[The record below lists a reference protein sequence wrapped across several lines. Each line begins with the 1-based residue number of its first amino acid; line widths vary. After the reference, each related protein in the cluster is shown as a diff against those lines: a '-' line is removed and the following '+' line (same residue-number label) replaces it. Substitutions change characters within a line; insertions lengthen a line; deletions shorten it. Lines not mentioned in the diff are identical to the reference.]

1 MTGRISLFAAL
12 TLLFGATSMSMAQ
25 STSSASSASSPG
37 QIISVG
43 GVVVDADM
51 PLPGVSVTVK
61 GSYTGTATDLDG
73 KFALTMESGATLVF
87 TYIGYLRQELKVVNT
102 VSDLKVILKPDVAG
116 LEEAVVIGYG
126 NQQRSKISGSVTTVD
141 IKEAT
146 SIPVLRTEQA
156 LQGRAA
162 GVQVTQ
168 NSGQPGSTPT
178 IRIRGLGSINNA
190 EPLFIVDGIPSGGID
205 YLNPSDIESISILKD
220 AASAAI
226 YGARGGNG
234 VVVITTKKGARN
246 SKASVTYESYVG
258 MQEPW
263 KLMSLLNAQEYATL
277 VNEGR
282 AADGKTPFE
291 GLEYPESL
299 GQGTDWQRELFSRA
313 PMSSQSVRYT
323 NGTANSSMALSA
335 SRFSQDGIVGG
346 ERDGYE
352 RSTVRLNADQNAGDR
367 FKIGQVLSYTNT
379 EDRVVADNSEFVSP
393 VFRALNFDPVT
404 EAVRPDGSYSYA
416 AYSRSADVQNPLNQ
430 IALSNDS
437 YRTNRFVG
445 NVWGEWRLLSNLK
458 FKSSVNADV
467 SFQERSNFLPSYDL
481 AEYQGDP
488 NRPPWDE
495 RVVNSIGR
503 ENRTWKGWQW
513 ENFATYTHDL
523 TADRTFEVVAGYSA
537 SQYTYNFLG
546 ASRDSL
552 ASNDPNYA
560 FLANTI
566 AFSPQPLRGIDAIS
580 ENAWI
585 GQFLRGTYSGKELSV
600 TATIRRDG
608 SSRFGPEN
616 KYGVFPSFSAAWNLS
631 ERPWFDEKDW
641 LDFLKFRASWGR
653 NGNAEIADYGY
664 VATIVNGLNYTF
676 GEQQIQTLG
685 SGPVV
690 VANPELGWE
699 TMEQYNLG
707 FDADLFSG
715 RFNVIFDLFEKN
727 TLDMLAYVPIPGVVG
742 LDPGPSN
749 VASARNRG
757 MELAL
762 GYQGGEGDFT
772 YDLNGNIS
780 YYRNEVTDLGAAADS
795 LSTPIFTGNVFGT
808 GNDFVAITDLGLPMA
823 SFYGFQTAG
832 IFQTDEEAKSSIQP
846 DAQAGDVIFV
856 DQNGDGVIN
865 AMDKVVIGSPHPK
878 FTYGFN
884 VGAKWKGFDA
894 TLFLQ
899 GSYGNDLY
907 TGMFRYDLGF
917 TNLPSSML
925 NRWTGEGTSN
935 EMPRMT
941 QTDPNRNNRVSD
953 RFIEDGS
960 YLRVK
965 SLQLGYSLPKS
976 LIDGVGLANL
986 RIYASA
992 TNLFTFTQY
1001 SGLDPE
1007 IGTRG
1012 TLEIG
1017 IDRGF
1022 YPSPRI
1028 YNLGISAT
1036 F

>member
-1 MTGRISLFAAL
+1 MIQRISSLIAL
-12 TLLFGATSMSMAQ
+12 VLLFGVSSGLLAQ
-25 STSSASSASSPG
+25 T
-37 QIISVG
+37 ISVG
-43 GVVVDADM
+43 GTVVDGDM
-51 PLPGVSVTVK
+51 PLPGVTVTVK
-61 GSYTGTATDLDG
+61 GSYAGTATDLDG
-73 KFALTMESGATLVF
+73 KFALTAESGATLVF
-87 TYIGYLRQELKVVNT
+87 SYIGYLRQELTVANT
-102 VSDLKVILKPDVAG
+102 VSDLKVVLQPDVAG

-126 NQQRSKISGSVTTVD
+126 NQQRSKISGSVTSVD

-246 SKASVTYESYVG
+246 SKASVTYESYIG
-258 MQEPW
+258 LQEPW

-291 GLEYPESL
+291 GLEDPAAL
-299 GQGTDWQRELFSRA
+299 GAGTDWQRELFSRA
-313 PMSSQSVRYT
+313 PMSNQSVRYT

-335 SRFSQDGIVGG
+335 SRFSQQGIVGG
-346 ERDGYE
+346 DRDGYE
-352 RSTVRLNADQNAGDR
+352 RSTIRLNADQNAGDR
-367 FKIGQVLSYTNT
+367 FKMGQVMSFTNT

-416 AYSRSADVQNPLNQ
+416 EYSRSADVQNPLNQ

-437 YRTNRFVG
+437 YKTNRFVG
-445 NVWGEWRLLSNLK
+445 NLWGEWRLLANLK
-458 FKSSVNADV
+458 FKSSINADV
-467 SFQERSNFLPSYDL
+467 SFQERSIFLPSYDL
-481 AEYQGDP
+481 AEYEGDP

-503 ENRTWKGWQW
+503 ENKTWKGWQW
-513 ENFATYTHDL
+513 ENFATYTHEL
-523 TADRTFEVVAGYSA
+523 TEDRTLEVVAGYSA
-537 SQYTYNFLG
+537 SEYTYNFLG

-552 ASNDPNYA
+552 ASNDPYYA
-560 FLANTI
+560 YLANTI
-566 AFSPQPLRGIDAIS
+566 TFTPQPLRGIDGIS

-585 GQFLRGTYSGKELSV
+585 GQFLRGTYTGNEVSV

-608 SSRFGPEN
+608 SSRFGPDN
-616 KYGVFPSFSAAWNLS
+616 KYGTFPSFSAAWNLS

-641 LDFLKFRASWGR
+641 LDFMKIRASWGR
-653 NGNAEIADYGY
+653 NGNAEISDYGY
-664 VATIVNGLNYTF
+664 IATIVNGLNYTF
-676 GEQQIQTLG
+676 GEQQLQTLG

-715 RFNVIFDLFEKN
+715 RFNVIFDVFEKN

-742 LDPGPSN
+742 LEPGPSN

-780 YYRNEVTDLGAAADS
+780 LYRNEVTDLGAAVDS
-795 LSTPIFTGNVFGT
+795 LNTPIFTGNVFGT
-808 GNDFVAITDLGLPMA
+808 GNDFVAITDIGLPMA
-823 SFYGFQTAG
+823 SFYGYETAG
-832 IFQTDEEAKSSIQP
+832 IFQTDAEAESSFQP

-856 DQNGDGVIN
+856 DQNQDSVIN
-865 AMDKVVIGSPHPK
+865 ALDKVVIGSPHPK
-878 FTYGFN
+878 LTYGFN
-884 VGAKWKGFDA
+884 LGANWKGFDA
-894 TLFLQ
+894 ALFLQ

-917 TNLPSSML
+917 TNLPSSTL

-935 EMPRMT
+935 EIPRMT
-941 QTDPNRNNRVSD
+941 ETDANRNNRVSD

-960 YLRVK
+960 YLRIK
-965 SLQLGYSLPKS
+965 SLQLGYTLPKS
-976 LIDGVGLANL
+976 LIEGFGVAKF